1 MASVHVLFINTFFSS
16 AEVDVVFEE
25 PSYTANETSGTVMVC
40 VVKNGLL
47 ARPIALQLSTT
58 PGSAQETA
66 DFTPTQL
73 IVETTL
79 PRDCIEISITADDLV
94 ETPEIFSVEVTNINS
109 DPAVNILQPE
119 VEILIN
125 DSSTVSVVF
134 SMSAYAGDESDGVEV
149 CAMLQGDTDREV
161 TVSLELDDSC
171 ESRMVYLCTIFMYI
185 VSSCILYPP
194 IA

>member
-1 MASVHVLFINTFFSS
+1 M
-16 AEVDVVFEE
+16 DVVFEE

-73 IVETTL
+73 IVETTV
-79 PRDCIEISITADDLV
+79 PRDCIEIPITADDLV
-94 ETPEIFSVEVTNINS
+94 ETPETFSVEVTNINS

-149 CAMLQGDTDREV
+149 CVVLQGDTDREI
-161 TVSLELDDSC
+161 TVSLELADSC
-171 ESRMVYLCTIFMYI
+171 KSRMVYLCTNIIMYI
-185 VSSCILYPP
+185 VSSCLNIHPFPEL
-194 IA
+194 